1 MESYDVAVIGA
12 GPGGYPAAIRAAQTG
27 ARVILIEKD
36 DLGGTCLNRGCIPT
50 KTLLASAK
58 RYRAL
63 LDSERFGLH
72 LEGTITPD
80 YSIMQGRKNEVITQL
95 QGGIVQLL
103 KANRVETLP
112 GTASFTD
119 PHTIEILH
127 EGTTTSITARHLIL
141 ATGAESIMPA
151 FLPHHPAIQDS
162 RTFLEATDLP
172 ESLLVLGGGY
182 IGCEMACLAAALGV
196 QVTLVEMLDDILLL
210 LERDVRMEIR
220 RAMKNELGIRL
231 LTGSPLEQIIVLP
244 NGTVQGTRA
253 GEILTAQRLLAAI
266 GRRPF
271 TNALHLERAG
281 LVAGTN
287 GCLTADE
294 FGRTAQPHIYAVG
307 DLNGKMQL
315 AHAATAQGLCAA
327 EHACGLNP
335 SPASTLVPGVIF
347 TMPEAAIVG
356 TDTSQENAKETLRT
370 AKVHFRS
377 LGKALAE
384 GETTGFVKW
393 IEEAST
399 GRLVGAQ
406 AVGAHAT
413 DLIAEAVLAIQS
425 GLRASDITSTI
436 HGHPTLS
443 ESWMEAAHILEGKPL
458 HAAPV
463 RKNPHEKK
471 SVSK

>member
-1 MESYDVAVIGA
+1 MESYDIAVIGA

-27 ARVILIEKD
+27 ARVILIEKEA
-36 DLGGTCLNRGCIPT
+36 LGGACLNRGCIPT

-63 LDSERFGLH
+63 LNAERYGLH
-72 LEGTITPD
+72 LEGTVSLD
-80 YSIMQGRKNEVITQL
+80 YARMHERKNEVTTQL
-95 QGGIVQLL
+95 RNGIAQLL
-103 KANRVETLP
+103 KANRVDLLS

-119 PHTIEILH
+119 PQTLSVLQDDAS
-127 EGTTTSITARHLIL
+127 TSISARRLIL
-141 ATGAESIMPA
+141 ATGAESVMPSFLPRDPAILDSRA
-151 FLPHHPAIQDS
+151 FLE
-162 RTFLEATDLP
+162 TTELP

-210 LERDVRMEIR
+210 LDRDVRMEIR

-231 LTGSPLEQIIVLP
+231 FTGKPLEQITALP
-244 NGTVQGTRA
+244 NGTVQGIC
-253 GEILTAQRLLAAI
+253 GEESLHAQRLLAAI
-266 GRRPF
+266 GRKPI
-271 TNALHLERAG
+271 TESLHLERAG
-281 LVAGTN
+281 LATNAN
-287 GCLTADE
+287 GCLPADE
-294 FGRTAQPHIYAVG
+294 VGRTTQPHIYSVG

-335 SPASTLVPGVIF
+335 TPASTLVPGVIF

-356 TDTSQENAKETLRT
+356 VNTSQENAKETLRT
-370 AKVHFRS
+370 AKIHFRG

-393 IEEAST
+393 IEDVKT
-399 GRLVGAQ
+399 RRLIGAQ

-413 DLIAEAVLAIQS
+413 DLIAEAVLAIQT
-425 GLRASDITSTI
+425 GLCAADITSAI

-443 ESWMEAAHILEGKPL
+443 ESWMEAAHILEDKPV
-458 HAAPV
+458 HAAPIQ
-463 RKNPHEKK
+463 KK
-471 SVSK
+471 Q